1 MRIALV
7 GPTHPYKGG
16 IAQHTTALARQLG
29 VAGHTVDVLSWSAQ
43 YPDFLYPGEQRVPV
57 DRPELE
63 PWPRTTYPL
72 AWYRPDSWWHTGRR
86 LRDHDLVVVVLVTPI
101 QVPAYLTL
109 LAALRRGF
117 REWRNGEGRGPRVV
131 VLCHNVLPHERR
143 LVDPMLVRA
152 LLRRADAALVHS
164 GEQDRVARAHGAR
177 DVVVGELPSGF
188 PRSGPVVTPADDTVY
203 RRLLFF
209 GLVRPYKGLDV
220 LLEALTEVPGVSLTV
235 TGEFWGGTQATEQ
248 ALGRLGLADR
258 VELRPGY
265 VDAADVPALFRD
277 VDALVLPYR
286 TATSSYNADVAFQYG
301 VPVVATRAGALAD
314 RVHDGVDGLVCEP
327 GDVPALAKALRR
339 LYDEDGLLPRLRAG
353 VEPPDHTG
361 RWQRYVEALLAAAGA
376 GAPR

>member
-1 MRIALV
+1 MHIALV

-16 IAQHTTALARQLG
+16 IAQHTTMLARQLG

-43 YPDFLYPGEQRVPV
+43 YPDFLYPGEQRVPA

-72 AWYRPDSWWHTGRR
+72 AWYRPDSWWRTGRG

-109 LAALRRGF
+109 LAGS
-117 REWRNGEGRGPRVV
+117 GRGPRVV

-143 LVDPMLVRA
+143 LVDPVLVRA
-152 LLRRADAALVHS
+152 LLRRTDGTLVHS
-164 GEQDRVARAHGAR
+164 GEQERVARAHGAR

-188 PRSGPVVTPADDTVY
+188 PRAGPVVPPADDTVY

-220 LLEALTEVPGVSLTV
+220 LLEALTEVPAVSVTV
-235 TGEFWGGTQATEQ
+235 TGEFWGGTRPTEQ
-248 ALGRLGLADR
+248 AIARLGLRDR

-314 RVHDGVDGLVCEP
+314 RVRDGVDGLVCEP
-327 GDVPALAKALRR
+327 GDVSAMAKALRR

-353 VEPPDHTG
+353 VRPPDHSG
-361 RWQRYVEALLAAAGA
+361 KWQRYVEALLSAAG
-376 GAPR
+376 

>member
-1 MRIALV
+1 VRIALV

-43 YPDFLYPGEQRVPV
+43 YPDLLYPGEQRVPV

-72 AWYRPDSWWHTGRR
+72 AWYRPDSWWLTGRR
-86 LRDHDLVVVVLVTPI
+86 LRDHDLVVLVLVTPI
-101 QVPAYLTL
+101 QIPAYLTL
-109 LAALRRGF
+109 LAA
-117 REWRNGEGRGPRVV
+117 GRGPRVV

-143 LVDPMLVRA
+143 PADPMLVRA

-164 GEQDRVARAHGAR
+164 GEQERVARAHGAR

-220 LLEALTEVPGVSLTV
+220 LLEALTDVPGVSLSV
-235 TGEFWGGTQATEQ
+235 VGEFWGGTEPTEQ
-248 ALGRLGLADR
+248 AIARLGLGDR

-314 RVHDGVDGLVCEP
+314 RVRDGVDGLVCEP
-327 GDVPALAKALRR
+327 ADVPALVKALRR

-361 RWQRYVEALLAAAGA
+361 KWRRYVAALLDAAG
-376 GAPR
+376 